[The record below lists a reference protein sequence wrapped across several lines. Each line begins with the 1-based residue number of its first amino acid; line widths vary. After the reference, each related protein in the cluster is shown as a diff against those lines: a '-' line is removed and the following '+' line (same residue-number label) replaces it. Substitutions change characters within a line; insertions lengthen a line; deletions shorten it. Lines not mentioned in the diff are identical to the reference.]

1 MEQIGSRASPE
12 KIRRLAGLLN
22 SIRFKDLTG
31 EIEFFGEKAIL
42 LRRDALKVI
51 RSEIE
56 RNAGPEVAAMITRMT
71 GYSLGNHEG
80 VLFLQSA
87 KSNGLNL
94 GGLDVKHLA
103 TTLEELNIGFG
114 KIRLVALDPNQS
126 RANVKVENCFE
137 ALENGRS
144 GKEKCSFM
152 TGFLEG
158 FFTAILGEREEY
170 LTRVFGEK
178 MRAREM
184 ACKAQGAQA
193 CEFELAPSFLA

>member
-42 LRRDALKVI
+42 LRRDAIRVI
-51 RSEIE
+51 RGEIE
-56 RNAGPEVAAMITRMT
+56 RNVGPEVASIITRMT

-80 VLFLQSA
+80 LLFLQSA
-87 KSNGLNL
+87 KSNGLNV
-94 GGLDVKHLA
+94 GGLDIKNLS

-114 KIRLVALDPNQS
+114 KIRLVALDPNQG
-126 RANVKVENCFE
+126 RATVKVENCFE
-137 ALENGRS
+137 AVENGRS

-158 FFTAILGEREEY
+158 FFTVLLGEREEY
-170 LTRVFGEK
+170 VKRLFGEK
-178 MRAREM
+178 VRAREV
-184 ACKAQGAQA
+184 ACRSTGATV
-193 CEFELAPSFLA
+193 CEFELGPALLS